1 MANELETY
9 EPPNKGGR
17 GCLIG
22 TVVGLVIIILAMC
35 AIGFIGTDKVASYFT
50 DKETV
55 VSTVPESDNVNDV
68 TIKPEITITDI
79 LEARAALREERRI
92 DSVFMAI
99 PDFELAAILMNIGVG
114 STKADIVYEYELHK
128 KSYED
133 VRLGREIQTKIIQR
147 NDTLIPKDSI

>member
-1 MANELETY
+1 MANELENY
-9 EPPNKGGR
+9 EPPNRGGK

-22 TVVGLVIIILAMC
+22 TVIGLVIIILAMC
-35 AIGFIGTDKVASYFT
+35 TIGFIGTDKVASYFT

-55 VSTVPESDNVNDV
+55 ETVSESDNVDDV
-68 TIKPEITITDI
+68 TIEPEITITDI

-99 PDFELAAILMNIGVG
+99 SDFELAAILMNIGVG

>member
-1 MANELETY
+1 MANELENY
-9 EPPNKGGR
+9 EPPNRGGK

-22 TVVGLVIIILAMC
+22 TVIGLVIIILAMC
-35 AIGFIGTDKVASYFT
+35 TIGFIGTDKVASYFT
-50 DKETV
+50 DKKTVETV
-55 VSTVPESDNVNDV
+55 SESDNVDDV
-68 TIKPEITITDI
+68 TIEPEITITDI

>member
-1 MANELETY
+1 MANELENY
-9 EPPNKGGR
+9 EPPNRGGK

-22 TVVGLVIIILAMC
+22 TVIGLVIIILAMC
-35 AIGFIGTDKVASYFT
+35 TIGFIGTDKVASYFT
-50 DKETV
+50 DKKTVETV
-55 VSTVPESDNVNDV
+55 SESDNVDDV
-68 TIKPEITITDI
+68 TIEPKITITDI

>member
-1 MANELETY
+1 MANELENY
-9 EPPNKGGR
+9 EPPNRGGR

-22 TVVGLVIIILAMC
+22 TVIGLVIIILTMC
-35 AIGFIGTDKVASYFT
+35 AIGLIGTDKVASYFT

-55 VSTVPESDNVNDV
+55 ETVSESDNVDNAV
-68 TIKPEITITDI
+68 VEPKITITDI

-99 PDFELAAILMNIGVG
+99 PDFELAAILMNIGIS

>member
-9 EPPNKGGR
+9 EPPNKGGK

-22 TVVGLVIIILAMC
+22 TVIGLVIIILAMC

-55 VSTVPESDNVNDV
+55 GTVSESDNVDDV
-68 TIKPEITITDI
+68 TIEPEITITDI
-79 LEARAALREERRI
+79 LEARAALREKRRI

-99 PDFELAAILMNIGVG
+99 PDFELAAILMNISVG